1 MKLIDREK
9 ALSHPFA
16 NGQYDHKNANRDFIR
31 GFESYKEWL
40 EDLPTIT
47 INEEK
52 EPVVERWYSKD
63 GTFAKG
69 TIDIRE
75 RRTGDEC
82 KPDVQ
87 NVFNVFSVNLP
98 KGIETPLKGD
108 DTTFSKNSNANQ
120 HTQCVESV
128 GERKTDDSIW
138 RTRRKGQSVL

>member
-1 MKLIDREK
+1 MILIDREK

-16 NGQYDHKNANRDFIR
+16 NGHYDHKNANRDFIR

-69 TIDIRE
+69 TIDIRNKKAEDDFTRTICLRPDKWNRCPTCGAKME
-75 RRTGDEC
+75 RRADEYTI
-82 KPDVQ
+82 Q
-87 NVFNVFSVNLP
+87 
-98 KGIETPLKGD
+98 GT
-108 DTTFSKNSNANQ
+108 
-120 HTQCVESV
+120 
-128 GERKTDDSIW
+128 
-138 RTRRKGQSVL
+138 

>member
-1 MKLIDREK
+1 MILIDREK

-16 NGQYDHKNANRDFIR
+16 NGKYDHKNANRDFIR

-75 RRTGDEC
+75 RRA
-82 KPDVQ
+82 
-87 NVFNVFSVNLP
+87 
-98 KGIETPLKGD
+98 D
-108 DTTFSKNSNANQ
+108 DNKIKAN
-120 HTQCVESV
+120 
-128 GERKTDDSIW
+128 K
-138 RTRRKGQSVL
+138 